1 MCSLSPA
8 IRYTNY
14 LEEFSCL
21 AFLILFFLDLIQQL
35 GLFFPFKLLI
45 SLHTDQLLAL
55 FFKLPKERKY
65 QRHLYVLRKRQRRQP
80 INTSFW
86 ISSRALNCCSAN
98 HTLVCL
104 LYCTKWKKERLQEGM
119 KKRRYERSRKGTKA
133 RRHEGT
139 KARRHE
145 GMIKQTNK
153 PWTKGGKNEQERGHA
168 EKRVRGIKSYST
180 YFSSSVILRSFTS
193 QSSDNSFTFAFCSL
207 SSSCNFFILL
217 SLLLSSICCFLRS
230 FSNIEISSFLLL
242 RSDVT
247 WSVLLIFWG
256 INDTIVT
263 IKGAIGWK
271 SEDNKGDG
279 EINAHKGLLEQ
290 ELEKHML
297 YSFTKGRWLKKKCKR
312 LSFVD
317 SYR

>member
-35 GLFFPFKLLI
+35 GLFFSFKLLI

-139 KARRHE
+139 KVRRHE
-145 GMIKQTNK
+145 GTKEWSSKRTSREQKEERMNK
-153 PWTKGGKNEQERGHA
+153 RGDTRKKGWEELK
-168 EKRVRGIKSYST
+168 I
-180 YFSSSVILRSFTS
+180 IPL
-193 QSSDNSFTFAFCSL
+193 TFPVQLF
-207 SSSCNFFILL
+207 
-217 SLLLSSICCFLRS
+217 
-230 FSNIEISSFLLL
+230 
-242 RSDVT
+242 
-247 WSVLLIFWG
+247 
-256 INDTIVT
+256 
-263 IKGAIGWK
+263 
-271 SEDNKGDG
+271 
-279 EINAHKGLLEQ
+279 
-290 ELEKHML
+290 
-297 YSFTKGRWLKKKCKR
+297 
-312 LSFVD
+312 
-317 SYR
+317 

>member
-35 GLFFPFKLLI
+35 GLFFSFKLLI

-65 QRHLYVLRKRQRRQP
+65 QRHIYVLRKRQRRQP
-80 INTSFW
+80 VNTSFW
-86 ISSRALNCCSAN
+86 ISWRALNCCSAN

-104 LYCTKWKKERLQEGM
+104 RYCTKWKKERLQEGM
-119 KKRRYERSRKGTKA
+119 KKRRHERSKA
-133 RRHEGT
+133 R
-139 KARRHE
+139 KNE
-145 GMIKQTNK
+145 GMIAQTNEL
-153 PWTKGGKNEQERGHA
+153 WTKGGKNEQERGHA

-180 YFSSSVILRSFTS
+180 YFSSSVILRSLTS
-193 QSSDNSFTFAFCSL
+193 QSSDNSFTFAFCSF

-256 INDTIVT
+256 INNTIVT

>member
-35 GLFFPFKLLI
+35 GLFFSFKLLI

-104 LYCTKWKKERLQEGM
+104 LYCTKWEKERLQEGM

-145 GMIKQTNK
+145 GTKERRNDQANERAVNK
-153 PWTKGGKNEQERGHA
+153 RRKEWTREETHGKKGER
-168 EKRVRGIKSYST
+168 
-180 YFSSSVILRSFTS
+180 
-193 QSSDNSFTFAFCSL
+193 N
-207 SSSCNFFILL
+207 
-217 SLLLSSICCFLRS
+217 
-230 FSNIEISSFLLL
+230 
-242 RSDVT
+242 
-247 WSVLLIFWG
+247 
-256 INDTIVT
+256 
-263 IKGAIGWK
+263 
-271 SEDNKGDG
+271 
-279 EINAHKGLLEQ
+279 
-290 ELEKHML
+290 
-297 YSFTKGRWLKKKCKR
+297 
-312 LSFVD
+312 
-317 SYR
+317 

>member
-45 SLHTDQLLAL
+45 SLNTDQLLAL

-104 LYCTKWKKERLQEGM
+104 LYCTKWEKERLQEGM

-139 KARRHE
+139 KARRNDQANERAVNKRRKEWTRE
-145 GMIKQTNK
+145 GTRGK
-153 PWTKGGKNEQERGHA
+153 KGER
-168 EKRVRGIKSYST
+168 
-180 YFSSSVILRSFTS
+180 
-193 QSSDNSFTFAFCSL
+193 N
-207 SSSCNFFILL
+207 
-217 SLLLSSICCFLRS
+217 
-230 FSNIEISSFLLL
+230 
-242 RSDVT
+242 
-247 WSVLLIFWG
+247 
-256 INDTIVT
+256 
-263 IKGAIGWK
+263 
-271 SEDNKGDG
+271 
-279 EINAHKGLLEQ
+279 
-290 ELEKHML
+290 
-297 YSFTKGRWLKKKCKR
+297 
-312 LSFVD
+312 
-317 SYR
+317 

>member
-55 FFKLPKERKY
+55 FFKLPKEIKC
-65 QRHLYVLRKRQRRQP
+65 QRHLYVLRKRQRRKP
-80 INTSFW
+80 VNTSFW

-98 HTLVCL
+98 HTLACL
-104 LYCTKWKKERLQEGM
+104 RYCTKWKKERLQEGM
-119 KKRRYERSRKGTKA
+119 KKQRRKIEGRN
-133 RRHEGT
+133 EGT
-139 KARRHE
+139 KARKNE
-145 GMIKQTNK
+145 GMIEQL
-153 PWTKGGKNEQERGHA
+153 WTKGGKNEQERGHA
-168 EKRVRGIKSYST
+168 EKRVRGIKNYST
-180 YFSSSVILRSFTS
+180 YFSSSVILRSLTS

-247 WSVLLIFWG
+247 WSVLLILWG
-256 INDTIVT
+256 INDIIVT

-279 EINAHKGLLEQ
+279 EINVHKGLLEQ

-297 YSFTKGRWLKKKCKR
+297 YSFTKGRWLKKK
-312 LSFVD
+312 V
-317 SYR
+317 

>member
-35 GLFFPFKLLI
+35 GLFFSFKLLI

-80 INTSFW
+80 INTNFW
-86 ISSRALNCCSAN
+86 IS
-98 HTLVCL
+98 L
-104 LYCTKWKKERLQEGM
+104 LLRKPYTRMFAILYQMRKETIAGRNEETKIRKIKERHD
-119 KKRRYERSRKGTKA
+119 GTKA

-139 KARRHE
+139 KARKNE

>member
-45 SLHTDQLLAL
+45 SLNTDQLLAL

-145 GMIKQTNK
+145 GMIKQTNE

-168 EKRVRGIKSYST
+168 EKRWEELKI
-180 YFSSSVILRSFTS
+180 IPL
-193 QSSDNSFTFAFCSL
+193 TFPVQLF
-207 SSSCNFFILL
+207 
-217 SLLLSSICCFLRS
+217 
-230 FSNIEISSFLLL
+230 
-242 RSDVT
+242 
-247 WSVLLIFWG
+247 
-256 INDTIVT
+256 
-263 IKGAIGWK
+263 
-271 SEDNKGDG
+271 
-279 EINAHKGLLEQ
+279 
-290 ELEKHML
+290 
-297 YSFTKGRWLKKKCKR
+297 
-312 LSFVD
+312 
-317 SYR
+317 

>member
-35 GLFFPFKLLI
+35 GLFFSFKLLI

-104 LYCTKWKKERLQEGM
+104 LYCTKWEKERLQEGM
-119 KKRRYERSRKGTKA
+119 KKRRYERSRKA

-145 GMIKQTNK
+145 GTKERRNDQANERAVNK
-153 PWTKGGKNEQERGHA
+153 RRKEWTREGTRGKKGER
-168 EKRVRGIKSYST
+168 
-180 YFSSSVILRSFTS
+180 
-193 QSSDNSFTFAFCSL
+193 N
-207 SSSCNFFILL
+207 
-217 SLLLSSICCFLRS
+217 
-230 FSNIEISSFLLL
+230 
-242 RSDVT
+242 
-247 WSVLLIFWG
+247 
-256 INDTIVT
+256 
-263 IKGAIGWK
+263 
-271 SEDNKGDG
+271 
-279 EINAHKGLLEQ
+279 
-290 ELEKHML
+290 
-297 YSFTKGRWLKKKCKR
+297 
-312 LSFVD
+312 
-317 SYR
+317 